1 MENIRTTVEEIQNL
15 LKLLQTNQEKL
26 VEKGE
31 SDPSSGSTLR
41 TIVAVDQLKKK
52 LDIVLG
58 SKENAEAESL
68 EMEVCENEQST
79 SK

>member
-15 LKLLQTNQEKL
+15 LKLLQANQEKL
-26 VEKGE
+26 IEKGE

-41 TIVAVDQLKKK
+41 TIIAVDQLKKK
-52 LDIVLG
+52 LDMVLG
-58 SKENAEAESL
+58 SKESTETESL
-68 EMEVCENEQST
+68 EMEICENEQST

>member
-58 SKENAEAESL
+58 PKENTEAESS
-68 EMEVCENEQST
+68 EIEVCENEQST

>member
-52 LDIVLG
+52 LDLVLG
-58 SKENAEAESL
+58 SKENTETESL

>member
-58 SKENAEAESL
+58 SKEKTEAESL

>member
-15 LKLLQTNQEKL
+15 LKLLQTNQERL

-58 SKENAEAESL
+58 SKENTEAESL

>member
-1 MENIRTTVEEIQNL
+1 MENIRTTVEEIRNL

-26 VEKGE
+26 VERGE

-52 LDIVLG
+52 LDMVLG
-58 SKENAEAESL
+58 SKESTEAEGL
-68 EMEVCENEQST
+68 EMEICENEQST

>member
-1 MENIRTTVEEIQNL
+1 MENIRTTVEEVQNL

-26 VEKGE
+26 AEKGE

-52 LDIVLG
+52 LDTVLG
-58 SKENAEAESL
+58 SKEKAEAESL

>member
-26 VEKGE
+26 VEKEE

-58 SKENAEAESL
+58 SKEKTEAESL

>member
-52 LDIVLG
+52 LDVVLG
-58 SKENAEAESL
+58 PKESREAESL
-68 EMEVCENEQST
+68 EMEICENEQST

>member
-41 TIVAVDQLKKK
+41 TIVAVDQLKRK
-52 LDIVLG
+52 LDMALG
-58 SKENAEAESL
+58 SKESIEAESL
-68 EMEVCENEQST
+68 EMEICENEQST

>member
-15 LKLLQTNQEKL
+15 LKLLQTNQERL

-58 SKENAEAESL
+58 SKESIETESL
-68 EMEVCENEQST
+68 EMEICENEQST

>member
-15 LKLLQTNQEKL
+15 LKILQTNQEKL

-58 SKENAEAESL
+58 SKENTEAESL

>member
-15 LKLLQTNQEKL
+15 LKLLQTNQERL
-26 VEKGE
+26 VDKGA

-52 LDIVLG
+52 LDTVLG
-58 SKENAEAESL
+58 SKESIEAESL
-68 EMEVCENEQST
+68 EMEICENEQST

>member
-58 SKENAEAESL
+58 SKENTEAESL

-79 SK
+79 PK

>member
-1 MENIRTTVEEIQNL
+1 MENIRTTVEKIQNL

-58 SKENAEAESL
+58 SKENTEAENS